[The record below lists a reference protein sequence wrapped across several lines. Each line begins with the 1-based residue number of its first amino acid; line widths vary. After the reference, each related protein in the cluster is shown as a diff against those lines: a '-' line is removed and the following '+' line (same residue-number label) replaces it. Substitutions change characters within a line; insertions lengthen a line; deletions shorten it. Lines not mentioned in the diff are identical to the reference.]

1 MARHRPANEG
11 GYQRGEETRLRIIE
25 AAVDQFATHGFESA
39 STRQIATA
47 AGVNAPALQ
56 YYFDNKEGV
65 YLACVEHILAQL
77 WAQLTDEVSAA
88 EEALEDPH
96 ADDRT
101 LIERYLDI
109 LGVFLS
115 FILET
120 PESADWRRFMAC
132 EQAGLGPPSAAK
144 LMEQGLNRRLS
155 HVTRTI
161 VGRLTGR
168 PADDESTIIRTM
180 ALNSQSIVFRVK
192 RAPVLRALGWDT
204 IDQQRMETVRNV
216 MLSQNRLTLLAL
228 VSERDAAG
236 AGTAQ

>member
-1 MARHRPANEG
+1 M
-11 GYQRGEETRLRIIE
+11 
-25 AAVDQFATHGFESA
+25 DQFATHGSESA

-47 AGVNAPALQ
+47 GVHARRCRTTSSQGRESTWRASSTSSRSSGATTDQASARRGAGR
-56 YYFDNKEGV
+56 
-65 YLACVEHILAQL
+65 
-77 WAQLTDEVSAA
+77 SRR
-88 EEALEDPH
+88 
-96 ADDRT
+96 DDRT

-120 PESADWRRFMAC
+120 PQSADWRRFMAC
-132 EQAGLGPPSAAK
+132 EQAGLGPPSAAT
-144 LMEQGLNRRLS
+144 LMEQGLNQRLS
-155 HVTRTI
+155 HVTRSI

-168 PADDESTIIRTM
+168 PTNDEATIIRTM

-216 MLSQNRLTLLAL
+216 MLS
-228 VSERDAAG
+228 
-236 AGTAQ
+236 